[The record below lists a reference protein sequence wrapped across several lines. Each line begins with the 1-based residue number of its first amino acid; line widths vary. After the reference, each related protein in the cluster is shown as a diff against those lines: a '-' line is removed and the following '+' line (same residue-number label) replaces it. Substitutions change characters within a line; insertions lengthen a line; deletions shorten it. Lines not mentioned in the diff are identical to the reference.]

1 MTEHCHLYSSL
12 IDPLSLSLN
21 FAQNQNPN
29 VSNNSSLKPICLSL
43 KPMGLSLSL
52 SLFVSLSLSRSDQCP
67 SLKDRCF
74 TPFFAQ
80 INVSL
85 SLFLPHSSMLVM
97 VSVCGSG
104 GQLGLAMSRGYG
116 SGSQLGGEL
125 WGGFVDCL
133 VLVLWGPFLVGLG
146 CLLR

>member
-1 MTEHCHLYSSL
+1 
-12 IDPLSLSLN
+12 
-21 FAQNQNPN
+21 
-29 VSNNSSLKPICLSL
+29 
-43 KPMGLSLSL
+43 
-52 SLFVSLSLSRSDQCP
+52 
-67 SLKDRCF
+67 
-74 TPFFAQ
+74 
-80 INVSL
+80 
-85 SLFLPHSSMLVM
+85 MLVM

-146 CLLR
+146 CLLW